1 MVPRVCMFYLHQ
13 YVYSYIPFLV
23 QKASEPSLAA
33 TSPAQRCELYRVLAE
48 PVRLRLLALATEEEL
63 AIGELAELL
72 GESQPNVSRHA
83 APLKQVG
90 LLAVRKQGT
99 RTLLRGLVGDD
110 PVALDALAS
119 GRALCQGDGS
129 LGRVAEVIRAR
140 DAVTREYFEV
150 ARGSAALPAPASEL
164 GAYLMALAPLLPRR
178 RLAID
183 AGTGD
188 GGLLDV
194 LAPVFERVIAVDR
207 SAAQLDAA
215 RARVARRGY
224 PNVQLVHGELDGR
237 EVQGAAHA
245 DGAGA
250 DAVFAARLL
259 HHAAKPA
266 QLLAQLFS
274 LCAPGGTLCVLDYA
288 HHTDESMRE
297 RADLWLGFDSAELIK
312 LAGAAGFA
320 ADSII
325 VTRVPAALCGSGPDH
340 HLPWQILGARR
351 PDSQTSHSQT
361 NPKKTP
367 RLSKGE
373 HHG

>member
-1 MVPRVCMFYLHQ
+1 M
-13 YVYSYIPFLV
+13 
-23 QKASEPSLAA
+23 QKVSELSLAA
-33 TSPAQRCELYRVLAE
+33 TSPAQRCELYRVLSE
-48 PVRLRLLALATEEEL
+48 PVRLRLLALAAEEEL

-90 LLAVRKQGT
+90 LLAMRKQGT
-99 RTLLRGLVGDD
+99 RTLLRALIGDD
-110 PVALDALAS
+110 AVAQDALQS
-119 GRALCQGDGS
+119 GRALCQADGS

-150 ARGSAALPAPASEL
+150 ARGAPALPAPAGEL

-194 LAPVFERVIAVDR
+194 LAPVFERVVAIDR

-215 RARVARRGY
+215 RTRVARRGY

-237 EVQGAAHA
+237 EVLGAAYA
-245 DGAGA
+245 AGAGA

-266 QLLAQLFS
+266 QLLGQLFA
-274 LCAPGGTLCVLDYA
+274 LCAPGGALCVLDYA

-297 RADLWLGFDSAELIK
+297 RADLWLGFSAEELTK
-312 LAGAAGFA
+312 LASAAGFA
-320 ADSII
+320 ADSIA

-340 HLPWQILGARR
+340 HLPWQVLCARR
-351 PDSQTSHSQT
+351 PDSLNPNPNSHT
-361 NPKKTP
+361 NPKKSP